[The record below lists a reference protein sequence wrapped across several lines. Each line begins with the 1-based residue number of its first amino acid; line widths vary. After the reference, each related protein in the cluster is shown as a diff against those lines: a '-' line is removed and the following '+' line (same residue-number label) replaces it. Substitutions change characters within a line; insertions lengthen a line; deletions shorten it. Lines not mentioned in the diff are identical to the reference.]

1 VFGDFGGFADDARI
15 AEGYIALSDRPGI
28 GFEGQARLYK
38 IMRELA
44 GL

>member
-1 VFGDFGGFADDARI
+1 MI
-15 AEGYIALSDRPGI
+15 SLSDRAGI
-28 GFEGQARLYK
+28 GFEGQARLFR